1 MTDTGIWRGGWALA
15 WLKALRLRFY
25 PLSFLAYW
33 LGAAAWLAVAPG
45 AGLALTD
52 FLLGYLAV
60 FLLEAATVF
69 TNDVFDE
76 ETDRR
81 NRQHGP
87 FSGGSRVLQSGAI
100 SRTSLLRAAIG
111 ALVAAVAVLAWLAA
125 RSGQPLTLIL
135 LFAGFGVVALGYTV
149 PPLAFCRRGLGEAV
163 VALTHSFAA
172 IYAGWLVQGGGFGD
186 LLPVMLS
193 LPLFLAVFAA
203 MLLAAIPDIAAD
215 RAAGKRTLAVRWG
228 ARAVS
233 WLAALVCAG
242 AAVLAIA
249 LANLGWPAWTGSVY
263 ILPVH
268 AGLLAVLLV
277 RRGTRAGRIDAV
289 LWAALTY
296 ILWFVAIPL
305 VNLT

>member
-1 MTDTGIWRGGWALA
+1 MA

-33 LGAAAWLAVAPG
+33 LGALAWLAVAPG
-45 AGLALTD
+45 ASLRLTD

-81 NRQHGP
+81 NRLHGP

-100 SRTSLLRAAIG
+100 SRKSLLRAAIG
-111 ALVAAVAVLAWLAA
+111 ALAAAAAVLAWLAA
-125 RSGQPLTLIL
+125 RSGQPLPLIL

-172 IYAGWLVQGGGFGD
+172 IYVGWLVQGGGFAS

-203 MLLAAIPDIAAD
+203 MLLAAVPDIEAD
-215 RAAGKRTLAVRWG
+215 RATGKRTLAVRWG
-228 ARAVS
+228 AGAVG
-233 WLAALVCAG
+233 WLAAGVG
-242 AAVLAIA
+242 AAAAALAIA
-249 LANLGWPAWTGSVY
+249 LAGSGWSAWTGSVY
-263 ILPVH
+263 VLPAH
-268 AGLLAVLLV
+268 ALLLAFMTV
-277 RRGTRAGRIDAV
+277 RFRSKAGQGQRIDTV

-305 VNLT
+305 VNLA